1 MNLITDNVAGIQNSM
16 LDIIIVIFYCNNIK
30 IIRNTSA
37 KLFPLLSRVYIVRLE
52 VAIFNLDDT
61 RDQAGDDDD
70 PFHVLKDSSFE
81 LIAL

>member
-1 MNLITDNVAGIQNSM
+1 MIRKTFQIS
-16 LDIIIVIFYCNNIK
+16 FCK
-30 IIRNTSA
+30 IS
-37 KLFPLLSRVYIVRLE
+37 LLLSRVQIVRLE